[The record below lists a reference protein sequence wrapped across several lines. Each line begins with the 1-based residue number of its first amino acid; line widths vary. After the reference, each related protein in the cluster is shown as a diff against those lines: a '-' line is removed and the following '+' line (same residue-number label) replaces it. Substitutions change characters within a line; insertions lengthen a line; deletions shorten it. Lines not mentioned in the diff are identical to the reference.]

1 MPQMGESVTEGT
13 VLEWLKQVGDRVEAD
28 EPLVEISTDKVDAE
42 IPSPAAGTLVSI
54 LAEPDST
61 VKVGAPL
68 GELELDGG
76 DGELAAPATDGPEGG
91 GAEAPEAGEAEA
103 PEAGGAEAPETAE
116 APDAGKAE
124 EAPETGGAEAPEAE
138 TAEALDGADPA
149 PAADEPTET
158 VDVAFPEMGDSVAEG
173 TILEWLVQQ
182 GDTVA
187 VDDPLVEL
195 STDKVDAEL
204 PSPVAGTVTE
214 VLVESDQTVPVGTV
228 LCRIAAGAGAAKDAP
243 EKPAAPAAA
252 AGAEAGA
259 STPAD
264 NGGNATPVAA
274 RMASAHGLDLSS
286 IAGSGPRGRVTK
298 EDVLAAVEGNGDGVP
313 PAQAAPATQAAQP
326 GPADAERT
334 PIRGPAATLVKF
346 MNESRSIPT
355 ATSFRTFP
363 VDVLD
368 SRRKELKASGRKLSF
383 THLIAWAIVQ
393 AAREMPVMGHAYAED
408 AGKPQRVAPGA
419 ISLGLA
425 VDVERKDGTRS
436 LVVPVLRDAS
446 AIGFADF
453 AARYDELVA
462 GARDNKLQPDAY
474 QGANITLTNPGG
486 IGTVASVPRLM
497 PGQGTI
503 VAAGAIGYPPGLAG
517 ADPEKLAELGVQKV
531 VTLTSTYD
539 HRVIQGAESGA
550 FLRRIDQLLQGE
562 DDFYEGVFE
571 ALGSGTVEEGA
582 QGPAAVTA
590 AEPVPA
596 AATPAA
602 GPVADPALLQAVQAA
617 TSLVKAHRMHGHLAA
632 RLDPLGSEP
641 VGDPALD
648 PATVSLTDELM
659 RRIPASVL
667 RVAVPGDTFAD
678 ALPGL
683 RETYTG
689 TIAYEIEHISDHEQR
704 VWLRQAIECGAYRKP
719 LPEET
724 RRALLERLSEV
735 EALEN
740 YLHKAFLGKKQFS
753 IEGLDALVPMLDE
766 IIELGASTGA
776 REVVLGMAHRG
787 RLNVLAHTVG
797 RPYETVLAEF
807 EGEQTLAVDTAAP
820 EGGTGDVKYHYGASG
835 TRSTGSGRSVTV
847 TLSPNPSHLE
857 YVNPVIEGRARADQT
872 SRKASELVHD
882 PAAVLP
888 VLIHGDAAFP
898 GQGIVSETLNLQA
911 LPGYTTGGT
920 IHVIANNQLGFT
932 TDPEESRSTRY
943 ASDPAKGFDMPII
956 HVNADDVEACI
967 AAVRIAH
974 AFRDTFGRDS
984 LIDLIGYRRFGHNET
999 DEPAYTQPQMY
1010 ELIKDHPPVRKLYAD
1025 QLDRDGVV
1033 SAEDADGVA
1042 AAAYARV
1049 GEAHEELKRSMGAP
1063 PDTGQHEL
1071 DRTMSREPRT
1081 TVAEDTLRSL
1091 GEQLLRAPDGFQVHR
1106 KLKPFLERR
1115 HAVFSEEG
1123 APVDWAHAEA
1133 LAFASLLALGV
1144 PVRLTGQDTERGTFS
1159 QRHAVLHDAA
1169 TGERWCALQRLRD
1182 ANAPFELHN
1191 SPLSE
1196 QACMGFEYGYSV
1208 QAPDALVLW
1217 EAQFGD
1223 FVNSAQ
1229 VIVDQFLVSG
1239 LAKWGQT
1246 SRLTLLL
1253 PHGYEGSGP
1262 EHSSGRVERFL
1273 QSAAEGNIR
1282 VANCTTPAQYF
1293 HLLRRQ
1299 ALVSKPRPLI
1309 LMTPKSLLRLPAAT
1323 STLTELAEGSFQ
1335 RVIDDARFADGGREG
1350 VTQLVLCSGK
1360 VFYDIDSH
1368 EERDGQRHIAVARV
1382 ELLYPFPEAEI
1393 VELMESY
1400 PSLER
1405 VVWVQEEPRNM
1416 GARAFMRRRMAGILP
1431 EHMSYDYVGR
1441 QLRAAPGEGYSA
1453 AHKREQARIVR
1464 VALDLQED
1472 RLEPDSSAQRPRM

>member
-1 MPQMGESVTEGT
+1 MATRATSVQITMPQMGESVTEGT
-13 VLEWLKQVGDRVEAD
+13 ILGWLKQVGDQVEAD
-28 EPLVEISTDKVDAE
+28 EPLVEVSTDKVDAE
-42 IPSPAAGTLVSI
+42 VPAPVSGRLVKIVAEADETVQVGSVLGEI
-54 LAEPDST
+54 EPD
-61 VKVGAPL
+61 
-68 GELELDGG
+68 GG
-76 DGELAAPATDGPEGG
+76 NGAAPA
-91 GAEAPEAGEAEA
+91 EAEA
-103 PEAGGAEAPETAE
+103 PSEPEGE
-116 APDAGKAE
+116 Q
-124 EAPETGGAEAPEAE
+124 
-138 TAEALDGADPA
+138 
-149 PAADEPTET
+149 
-158 VDVAFPEMGDSVAEG
+158 VDVTFPEMGDSVAEG
-173 TILEWLVQQ
+173 TILEWRVAV
-182 GDTVA
+182 GDSVS
-187 VDDPLVEL
+187 VDDPLVEI
-195 STDKVDAEL
+195 STDKVDAEV
-204 PSPVAGTVTE
+204 PSPVAGTIAE
-214 VLVESDQTVPVGTV
+214 ILVEPDSTVPVGSV
-228 LCRIAAGAGAAKDAP
+228 LCRIAAGEGAPSGAVQ
-243 EKPAAPAAA
+243 PAAEPTEVKRD
-252 AGAEAGA
+252 AEAPSA
-259 STPAD
+259 

-274 RMASAHGLDLSS
+274 RIASAHGLDVDS
-286 IAGSGPRGRVTK
+286 ITGSGPRGRVTK
-298 EDVLAAVEGNGDGVP
+298 DDVLAAVEGNGG
-313 PAQAAPATQAAQP
+313 PAPAPAAPA
-326 GPADAERT
+326 PAGAEVQ

-346 MNESRSIPT
+346 MNDSRSIPT
-355 ATSFRTFP
+355 ATSFRTLP
-363 VDVLD
+363 VDLLD
-368 SRRKELKASGRKLSF
+368 SRRKALKEAGKKLSF

-393 AAREMPVMGHAYAED
+393 AARDMPVMGHSYAEAD
-408 AGKPQRVAPGA
+408 GKPQRVTPGT

-446 AIGFADF
+446 ELDF
-453 AARYDELVA
+453 TDFVARYDELVV
-462 GARDNKLQPDAY
+462 GARDNTLQPDAY

-503 VAAGAIGYPPGLAG
+503 VATGAIGYPPGLTA
-517 ADPEKLAELGVQKV
+517 ADPAKLSELGVQKV
-531 VTLTSTYD
+531 MTMTSTYD

-562 DDFYEGVFE
+562 DGFYETVFQ
-571 ALGSGTVEEGA
+571 AMGA
-582 QGPAAVTA
+582 AAPVDVPSVTA

-596 AATPAA
+596 AAPPATA
-602 GPVADPALLQAVQAA
+602 PVADAALLQAVQAA

-641 VGDPALD
+641 VGDPALE
-648 PATVSLTDELM
+648 PATVGLNEELM

-678 ALPGL
+678 ALPNL
-683 RETYTG
+683 RQTYTG

-704 VWLRQAIECGAYRKP
+704 VWLRQAIESGVYRHP
-719 LPEET
+719 QDADE
-724 RRALLERLSEV
+724 RRRLLERLSEV

-753 IEGLDALVPMLDE
+753 IEGLDVVVPMLDE
-766 IIELGASTGA
+766 TIELAAGAGA
-776 REVVLGMAHRG
+776 REIVLGMAHRG

-797 RPYETVLAEF
+797 RPYTAILAEF
-807 EGEQTLAVDTAAP
+807 EGEQTTAVETAAP

-835 TRSTGSGRSVTV
+835 TYPTQSGRSVTV

-872 SRKASELVHD
+872 TRKARDLVHD
-882 PAAVLP
+882 PAAVVP

-911 LPGYTTGGT
+911 LPCYSTGGT
-920 IHVIANNQLGFT
+920 IHLIANNQLGFT
-932 TDPEESRSTRY
+932 TDPFESRSTRY

-967 AAVRIAH
+967 AATRLAH
-974 AFRDTFGRDS
+974 AFRETFGRDA

-1010 ELIKDHPPVRKLYAD
+1010 EAIKSHPPVRKLYAD
-1025 QLDRDGVV
+1025 KLIADGVV
-1033 SAEDADGVA
+1033 TQEEAERMATETYERVA
-1042 AAAYARV
+1042 Q
-1049 GEAHEELKRSMGAP
+1049 AHAELKQSIGAP
-1063 PDTGQHEL
+1063 PDTGAHEL
-1071 DRTMSREPRT
+1071 DRTMSREPKT
-1081 TVAEDTLRSL
+1081 TVAADTLRSL
-1091 GEQLLRAPDGFQVHR
+1091 GEQLLELPEGFEMHR
-1106 KLKPFLERR
+1106 KLRPLLERR
-1115 HAVFSEEG
+1115 REALEAG
-1123 APVDWAHAEA
+1123 GPIDWAHAES
-1133 LAFASLLALGV
+1133 LAFGSLLALGV

-1159 QRHAVLHDAA
+1159 QRHAVLHDAK
-1169 TGERWCALQRLRD
+1169 TGERFSPLQHLKD

-1229 VIVDQFLVSG
+1229 VIIDQFLVSG

-1273 QSAAEGNIR
+1273 QAAAEGNIR
-1282 VANCTTPAQYF
+1282 VANCTNPAQYF

-1309 LMTPKSLLRLPAAT
+1309 VMTPKSLLRLPAAT
-1323 STLTELAEGSFQ
+1323 STLEELAEGRFE
-1335 RVIDDARFADGGREG
+1335 RIIDDPRFADGGRDA
-1350 VTQLVLCSGK
+1350 VTKLVLCSGK
-1360 VFYDIDSH
+1360 IYYDIAGH
-1368 EERDGQRHIAVARV
+1368 EERDAAGHIAIARV
-1382 ELLYPFPEAEI
+1382 ELIYPFPEEDL
-1393 VELMESY
+1393 VRLMESY
-1400 PSLER
+1400 PNLER

-1416 GARAFMRRRMAGILP
+1416 GPRAFMRRRMAGILP
-1431 EHMSYDYVGR
+1431 KTMSYDYVGR
-1441 QLRAAPGEGYSA
+1441 QLRAATGEGYSA

-1464 VALDLQED
+1464 VALDLEED
-1472 RLEPDSSAQRPRM
+1472 RLEPDSSAQRPVM